1 MIYVDE
7 EEPIGGKIDM
17 ISKHKSAIAKVNNNV
32 ALNISK
38 FNCAHLRVIV

>member
-17 ISKHKSAIAKVNNNV
+17 ISKHKSAKAKVNKT
-32 ALNISK
+32 LP
-38 FNCAHLRVIV
+38 